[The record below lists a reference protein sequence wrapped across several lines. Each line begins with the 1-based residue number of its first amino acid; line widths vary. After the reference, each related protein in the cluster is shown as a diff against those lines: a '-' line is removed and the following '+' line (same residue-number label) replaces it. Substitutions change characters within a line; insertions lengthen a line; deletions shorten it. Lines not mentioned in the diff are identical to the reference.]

1 MNPSG
6 SGLVN
11 EAKTGVGDGGHSRI
25 GDHDDARARLRL
37 LNDCRGL
44 GGFIVVVEADE
55 FRAEVDSHSRGQ
67 CEKTARVFCG
77 DDVGLLERWGQTRR
91 GIAYVTDGGCSKKN
105 RGGGLNKILVF
116 THGPIVPPLGVLLQ
130 LGVGIGRLNW

>member
-11 EAKTGVGDGGHSRI
+11 EAEPGVGDGGHSRI

-37 LNDCRGL
+37 FDDCRGL
-44 GGFIVVVEADE
+44 SGFIVVVEADE
-55 FRAEVDSHSRGQ
+55 FRAQVDSHSRGQ
-67 CEKTARVFCG
+67 GKKAACIFCG
-77 DDVGLLERWGQTRR
+77 DDVGLLEGWGQTRR
-91 GIAYVTDGGCSKKN
+91 GIAYVADGGCCKKN

-116 THGPIVPPLGVLLQ
+116 THGPIVPPLGVVLQ
-130 LGVGIGRLNW
+130 LRVGIGRLIW